1 MKKQKKTETEI
12 EKATFD
18 DSNYFLVGGI
28 ENDTVMSVV
37 KWIYEANENDKV
49 EGPINLYINSE
60 GGQVCDAYAL
70 IDVMRSSRK
79 PVATIGLGVICSAAF
94 MILAAG
100 AKGHRKLGKNTSVMM
115 HQLNHDWGGNYADL
129 KSLGSEIDYHHK
141 RMIKILEDSTGLDKQ
156 GVQDNFLQP
165 TDRWFT
171 SQEAVKLGVVDKIF

>member
-1 MKKQKKTETEI
+1 MEI
-12 EKATFD
+12 ETKIEVEEASFD
-18 DSNYFLVGGI
+18 DTNYFLVGSI
-28 ENDTVMSVV
+28 ESDNVMNVV
-37 KWIYEANENDKV
+37 KWIYQANQNDKV

-79 PVATIGLGVICSAAF
+79 PVATIGMGVICSAAF

-115 HQLNHDWGGNYADL
+115 HQLNHDWGGNYSDL
-129 KSLGSEIDYHHK
+129 KSLGAEIDYHHK
-141 RMIKILEDSTGLDKQ
+141 RMIKILEESTGLDKQ
-156 GVQDNFLQP
+156 GVQDNFLRP

-171 SQEAVKLGVVDKIF
+171 SQEVVKLGVVDKIF

>member
-1 MKKQKKTETEI
+1 MEIETKTEVEV
-12 EKATFD
+12 ATFD
-18 DSNYFLVGGI
+18 DTNYFLVGGI
-28 ENDTVMSVV
+28 ESDNVMNVV
-37 KWIYEANENDKV
+37 KWIYQANENDKI

-79 PVATIGLGVICSAAF
+79 PDATIGMGVICSAAF

-115 HQLNHDWGGNYADL
+115 HQLNHDWGGNYSDL

-141 RMIKILEDSTGLDKQ
+141 RMIKILEESTGLDKQ
-156 GVQDNFLQP
+156 GVQDNFLRP

-171 SQEAVKLGVVDKIF
+171 SQEVVKLGVVDKIF

>member
-1 MKKQKKTETEI
+1 MEI
-12 EKATFD
+12 ETKIEVEEASFD
-18 DSNYFLVGGI
+18 DTNYFLVGSI
-28 ENDTVMSVV
+28 ESDNVMNVV
-37 KWIYEANENDKV
+37 KWIYQANQNDKV

-79 PVATIGLGVICSAAF
+79 PVATIGMGVICSAAF

-129 KSLGSEIDYHHK
+129 KSLGAEIDYHHK
-141 RMIKILEDSTGLDKQ
+141 RMIKILEESTGLDKQ
-156 GVQDNFLQP
+156 GVQDNFLRP

-171 SQEAVKLGVVDKIF
+171 SQEVVKLGVVDKIF

>member
-1 MKKQKKTETEI
+1 METEI
-12 EKATFD
+12 EIEVEKVSFD
-18 DSNYFLVGGI
+18 DTNYFLVGSI
-28 ENDTVMSVV
+28 ESDNVMSVV
-37 KWIYEANENDKV
+37 KWIYQANQNDKV

-141 RMIKILEDSTGLDKQ
+141 RMIKILEESTGLDKQ

>member
-1 MKKQKKTETEI
+1 MKKQKKTEIEI

-18 DSNYFLVGGI
+18 DTNHFLVGSI
-28 ENDTVMSVV
+28 ESDTVMNVV

-94 MILAAG
+94 MILSAG

-141 RMIKILEDSTGLDKQ
+141 RMTKILEESTGLDKQ
-156 GVQDNFLQP
+156 GVQDNFLRP

>member
-1 MKKQKKTETEI
+1 MKKQKKSETEI

-18 DSNYFLVGGI
+18 DANYFLVGGI
-28 ENDTVMSVV
+28 ESDNAMNIV

-49 EGPINLYINSE
+49 EGPLNLYINSE

-70 IDVMRSSRK
+70 IDVMRSSQK
-79 PVATIGLGVICSAAF
+79 PVATIGLGVVCSAAF
-94 MILAAG
+94 MILSAG

-115 HQLNHDWGGNYADL
+115 HQLNHDWGGNYSDL

-141 RMIKILEDSTGLDKQ
+141 RMTKILENSTGLGKKD
-156 GVQDNFLQP
+156 VLENFLSP

-171 SQEAVKLGVVDKIF
+171 PQEMVKLGVVDKIF

>member
-1 MKKQKKTETEI
+1 MKKQKKIETEI
-12 EKATFD
+12 EKATYD
-18 DSNYFLVGGI
+18 DTNYFLTGEI
-28 ENDTVMSVV
+28 ENSNVMSAI
-37 KWIYEANENDKV
+37 KWIYEANENDKI

-60 GGQVCDAYAL
+60 GGQCCDAYAL

-94 MILAAG
+94 MVLAAG

>member
-1 MKKQKKTETEI
+1 MEIETKTEVEV
-12 EKATFD
+12 ATFD
-18 DSNYFLVGGI
+18 DTNYFLVGGI
-28 ENDTVMSVV
+28 ESDNVMNVV
-37 KWIYEANENDKV
+37 KWIYQANENDKI

-79 PVATIGLGVICSAAF
+79 PVATIGMGVICSAAF

-115 HQLNHDWGGNYADL
+115 HQLNQDWVGNYSDL

-141 RMIKILEDSTGLDKQ
+141 RMIKILEESTGLDKQ
-156 GVQDNFLQP
+156 GVQDNFLRP

-171 SQEAVKLGVVDKIF
+171 SQEVVKLGVVDKIF

>member
-1 MKKQKKTETEI
+1 METEI
-12 EKATFD
+12 EIEVEKTSFD
-18 DSNYFLVGGI
+18 DTNYFLVGSI
-28 ENDTVMSVV
+28 ESDNVMNTI
-37 KWIYEANENDKV
+37 KWIYQANQNDKV

-79 PVATIGLGVICSAAF
+79 PVATIGMGVICSAAF

-115 HQLNHDWGGNYADL
+115 HQLNHDWGGNYSDL
-129 KSLGSEIDYHHK
+129 KSLGAEIDYHHK
-141 RMIKILEDSTGLDKQ
+141 RMIKILEESTGLDKQ
-156 GVQDNFLQP
+156 GVQDNFLRP

-171 SQEAVKLGVVDKIF
+171 SQEVVKLGVVDKIF

>member
-1 MKKQKKTETEI
+1 MEIETKTEVE
-12 EKATFD
+12 AASFD
-18 DSNYFLVGGI
+18 DTNHFLVGSI
-28 ENDTVMSVV
+28 ESDNIMNAI
-37 KWIYEANENDKV
+37 KWIYQANQNDKV

-79 PVATIGLGVICSAAF
+79 PVATIGMGVICSAAF

-115 HQLNHDWGGNYADL
+115 HQLNHDWGGNYSDL
-129 KSLGSEIDYHHK
+129 KSLGAEIDYHHK
-141 RMIKILEDSTGLDKQ
+141 RMIKILEESTGLDKQ
-156 GVQDNFLQP
+156 GVQDNFLRP

-171 SQEAVKLGVVDKIF
+171 SQEVVKLGVVDKIF

>member
-1 MKKQKKTETEI
+1 METEI
-12 EKATFD
+12 EIEVEKASFD
-18 DSNYFLVGGI
+18 DTNYFLVGSI
-28 ENDTVMSVV
+28 ESDNVMNVV
-37 KWIYEANENDKV
+37 KWIYQANQNDKV

-79 PVATIGLGVICSAAF
+79 PVATIGMGVICSAAF

-115 HQLNHDWGGNYADL
+115 HQLNHDWGGNYSDL
-129 KSLGSEIDYHHK
+129 KSLGAEIDYHHK
-141 RMIKILEDSTGLDKQ
+141 RMIKILEESTGLDKQ
-156 GVQDNFLQP
+156 GVQDNFLRP

-171 SQEAVKLGVVDKIF
+171 SQEVVKLGVVDKIF

>member
-1 MKKQKKTETEI
+1 METETKI
-12 EKATFD
+12 EVEEASFD
-18 DSNYFLVGGI
+18 DTNYFLVGSI
-28 ENDTVMSVV
+28 ESDNVMNVV
-37 KWIYEANENDKV
+37 KWIYQANQNDKV

-79 PVATIGLGVICSAAF
+79 PVATIGMGVICSAAF

-100 AKGHRKLGKNTSVMM
+100 AKGYRKLGKNTSVMM
-115 HQLNHDWGGNYADL
+115 HQLNHDWGGNYSDL
-129 KSLGSEIDYHHK
+129 KSLGAEIDYHHK
-141 RMIKILEDSTGLDKQ
+141 RMIKILEESTGLDKQ

-171 SQEAVKLGVVDKIF
+171 SQEVVKLGVVDKIF

>member
-1 MKKQKKTETEI
+1 MEIETKTEVEA
-12 EKATFD
+12 ATFD
-18 DSNYFLVGGI
+18 EINYFLVGGI
-28 ENDTVMSVV
+28 ESDNVMNVV
-37 KWIYEANENDKV
+37 KWIYQANENDKI

-79 PVATIGLGVICSAAF
+79 PVATIGMGVICSAAF

-115 HQLNHDWGGNYADL
+115 HQLNHDWGGNYSDL
-129 KSLGSEIDYHHK
+129 KSLGAEIDYHHK
-141 RMIKILEDSTGLDKQ
+141 RMIKILEESTGLDKQ
-156 GVQDNFLQP
+156 GVQDNFLRP

-171 SQEAVKLGVVDKIF
+171 SQEVVKLGVVDKIF

>member
-1 MKKQKKTETEI
+1 MEIETKTEVEG
-12 EKATFD
+12 ASFD
-18 DSNYFLVGGI
+18 DTNHFLVGSI
-28 ENDTVMSVV
+28 ESDNIMNAI
-37 KWIYEANENDKV
+37 KWIYQANQNDKV

-79 PVATIGLGVICSAAF
+79 PVATIGMGVICSAAF

-115 HQLNHDWGGNYADL
+115 HQLNHDWGGNYSDL
-129 KSLGSEIDYHHK
+129 KSLGAEIDYHHK
-141 RMIKILEDSTGLDKQ
+141 RMIKILEESTGLDKQ
-156 GVQDNFLQP
+156 GVQDNFLRP

-171 SQEAVKLGVVDKIF
+171 SQEVVKLGVVDKIF